1 MSDKRHEVLVIYF
14 VPLIRVKCNI
24 VNVEHHLLNLE
35 LSLRPSDIR
44 KRWNRRRARRT
55 CSENPQVKCSRWLIE
70 EEREGSLVARN

>member
-44 KRWNRRRARRT
+44 KR
-55 CSENPQVKCSRWLIE
+55 
-70 EEREGSLVARN
+70 